1 MAQKN
6 GLLTTEILLEF
17 ANKPIPLASKVKRIT
32 LGGSRGQGTNR
43 EDSDYDL
50 YAQVDILDQI
60 DVAHYLNYQVF
71 VMVVPLFN
79 EEILNIM
86 DYKRLQLWPKEKIV
100 GTRIYSKQEFH
111 RIYWRLHR
119 QWQTKSEI
127 TQ

>member
-1 MAQKN
+1 
-6 GLLTTEILLEF
+6 LIEF
-17 ANKPIPLASKVKRIT
+17 ANKPIPLENKVKRIT

-50 YAQVDILDQI
+50 YAQVDRLDQI

-79 EEILNIM
+79 EEILYLM
-86 DYKRLQLWPKEKIV
+86 DYKRLQLWPEEKIL
-100 GTRIYSKQEFH
+100 GTRIYTKQEFNK
-111 RIYWRLHR
+111 IYWRLHR
-119 QWQTKSEI
+119 QWQTRSEI